1 MKIREIIL
9 DFTSLLDVIMII
21 LFFFILFSTIEVES
35 VSQSAEEARIS
46 YETLREETEQEQAEF
61 RERADEEWERILQA
75 DANAAINQQALTAFD
90 QGAVLAF
97 NLQEMETSSSWKLNI
112 VSGDTRLGSVSPSAD
127 GDLAEEI
134 MKLLA
139 EAGFQKGDVIISTLT
154 YDGNAPGTAV
164 AVPMIGE
171 AVGDLQEAYRNL
183 YFAAINVSK

>member
-61 RERADEEWERILQA
+61 RERADEEWERILKV
-75 DANAAINQQALTAFD
+75 DANAANNQQALTAFD

-127 GDLAEEI
+127 EDLAEEI
-134 MKLLA
+134 IQLLA
-139 EAGFQKGDVIISTLT
+139 EAGFQKEDVIISTLT

-171 AVGDLQEAYRNL
+171 AVGDVQEAYRNL